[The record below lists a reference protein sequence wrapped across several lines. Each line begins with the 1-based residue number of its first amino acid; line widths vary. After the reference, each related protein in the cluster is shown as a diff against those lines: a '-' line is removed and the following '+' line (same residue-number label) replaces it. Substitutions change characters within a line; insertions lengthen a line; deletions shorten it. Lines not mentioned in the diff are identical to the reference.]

1 MAKTFS
7 RMLATAIV
15 SGGLSLMAADLATA
29 KGPKGIGG
37 PGVGQAHAMAPG
49 VGRGQRIGWHGA
61 NRPPGWSRGRKVGW
75 RGGNVPPGLR

>member
-15 SGGLSLMAADLATA
+15 SGGLSLMAADMATA
-29 KGPKGIGG
+29 KGPKGMGG

-49 VGRGQRIGWHGA
+49 VGRGQRID
-61 NRPPGWSRGRKVGW
+61 
-75 RGGNVPPGLR
+75 